1 MSVYAVVPVK
11 SPLKSKTR
19 LSVVLSLQERQS
31 LALFMLEDVLK
42 ALKSSVVYQICVISS
57 DVIVQALSNK
67 SRVEY
72 LPESQLGLN
81 QAIMQATEWCIK
93 NNAESIFVL
102 PADIPLITQE
112 DINQIVK
119 LGSEKTS
126 VVISPSANGGT
137 NALFQKPPNLIPA
150 CFGLHSFMKHVNK
163 ATAKKISI
171 KFYCSKRVTLD
182 IDSLSDLKNFLS
194 IKSQTMSR
202 RFLEQIKTCDRL
214 VNFRSCNVDAAV
226 PKIEWLNF
234 NQMSG

>member
-57 DVIVQALSNK
+57 DVIVQALANK

-119 LGSEKTS
+119 L
-126 VVISPSANGGT
+126 
-137 NALFQKPPNLIPA
+137 
-150 CFGLHSFMKHVNK
+150 
-163 ATAKKISI
+163 
-171 KFYCSKRVTLD
+171 
-182 IDSLSDLKNFLS
+182 
-194 IKSQTMSR
+194 
-202 RFLEQIKTCDRL
+202 
-214 VNFRSCNVDAAV
+214 
-226 PKIEWLNF
+226 
-234 NQMSG
+234 